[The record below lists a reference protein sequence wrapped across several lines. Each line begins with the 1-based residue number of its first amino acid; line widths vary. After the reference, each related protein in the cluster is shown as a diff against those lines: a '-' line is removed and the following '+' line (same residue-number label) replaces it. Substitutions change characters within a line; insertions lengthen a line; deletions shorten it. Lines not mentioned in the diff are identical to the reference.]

1 MANFKISDAQQTKMS
16 KNFKN
21 DKPKLLTTNAAIWLN
36 KIGRINQLT
45 SKYIQ
50 IKMKRNNQ

>member
-1 MANFKISDAQQTKMS
+1 MANFKISDAQQKKMS